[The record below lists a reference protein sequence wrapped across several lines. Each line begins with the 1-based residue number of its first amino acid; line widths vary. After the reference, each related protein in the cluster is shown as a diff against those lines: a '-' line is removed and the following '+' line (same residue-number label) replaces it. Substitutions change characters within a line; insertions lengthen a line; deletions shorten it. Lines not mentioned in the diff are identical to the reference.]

1 MYMHTCRLPSASD
14 TSSGTGLRL
23 SNFANIILLRKYPEE
38 PLTKSTF
45 CPTTLL
51 YDVSGDSWLSE
62 ASYAECCAI
71 HLEVCIASDCRIQNS
86 VVNYMDWASTCGRF
100 SNCNLYSHTWSHSLH
115 ACFVTAQIKTCIN
128 LYGVYT
134 YLYPHTYTPIYN
146 KTAALN

>member
-1 MYMHTCRLPSASD
+1 MSPTKCFRY
-14 TSSGTGLRL
+14 
-23 SNFANIILLRKYPEE
+23 IIRDWFEAVKLGKYWLRKYPEE
-38 PLTKSTF
+38 ALTKSTL

-86 VVNYMDWASTCGRF
+86 VVNYMDWASTCGGA
-100 SNCNLYSHTWSHSLH
+100 WSQFT
-115 ACFVTAQIKTCIN
+115 CFVTAQIKTCIN

-134 YLYPHTYTPIYN
+134 YLYPLTYTLSC
-146 KTAALN
+146 T